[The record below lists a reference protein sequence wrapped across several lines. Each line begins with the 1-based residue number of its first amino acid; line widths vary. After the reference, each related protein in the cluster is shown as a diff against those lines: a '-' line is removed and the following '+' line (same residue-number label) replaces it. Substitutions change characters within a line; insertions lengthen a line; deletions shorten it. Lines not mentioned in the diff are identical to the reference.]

1 MLRKG
6 ETIAFVGPSGSGKST
21 LVKLLVGLYR
31 TNEGRVLYNNIDGN
45 MMDFDE
51 LRSQISFVTQ
61 DTQLFA
67 GTIKENLA
75 FVKPGA
81 TDEELLDAMNKQVA
95 KTCFREQKTVYI
107 RSLVKVD

>member
-1 MLRKG
+1 
-6 ETIAFVGPSGSGKST
+6 
-21 LVKLLVGLYR
+21 
-31 TNEGRVLYNNIDGN
+31 
-45 MMDFDE
+45 MDFDE
-51 LRSQISFVTQ
+51 LRSQIGFVTQ

-81 TDEELLDAMNKQVA
+81 TDEELLDAMNKASCQNLLSRA
-95 KTCFREQKTVYI
+95 ETVYI